1 MVKKEVAPNL
11 SYHYWYLGI
20 QGLELDEEA
29 DPLVLV
35 RGSEFNH
42 EREIETED
50 DEGHMGTATT
60 RMSSYRTTATANP
73 SFTDKCRYKEGWE
86 DIWLLLLGSDD
97 GTSSHAVRKETVTTG
112 VYKYTFKVNTDHPQ
126 DPYFCNLV
134 NGFAKTEGD
143 AYRYD
148 NCLLSEFE
156 CTGSNE
162 EAPTYTA
169 TFSSNYPR
177 VNQPNP
183 ARVIPAKTVFPK
195 SADVSVYIAPQGQL
209 TDQNLTDYE
218 YPCYLEWSF
227 NVNNNLESVP
237 CSGDEFGESTKVLGN
252 REGEVNITVPWTN
265 ATKFLEKEF
274 ETGAVDGETV
284 TTDNDEKTIWFIM
297 SNGKIGET
305 EYQYKTTIKIPQVV
319 ITSAYSEQSG
329 TDAKQIELQGQ
340 IEENGQDSFI
350 EVEIITDLA
359 DLHIDNTVGTEGSAY
374 EDVTTSSDETE
385 PESP

>member
-1 MVKKEVAPNL
+1 MVRKEVAPNL

-20 QGLELDEEA
+20 QGLELEEEA

-73 SFTDKCRYKEGWE
+73 SYTDKCRYKEGWE

-97 GTSSHAVRKETVTTG
+97 GTGAIRKETVTTG

-209 TDQNLTDYE
+209 TTSNMANYE

-297 SNGKIGET
+297 NNGKIGET
-305 EYQYKTTIKIPQVV
+305 NYQYTTTIKIPQVV

-359 DLHIDNTVGTEGSAY
+359 DLHIDDTVGTEGSAY
-374 EDVTTSSDETE
+374 EDVTTESETTE
-385 PESP
+385 PDSP